1 MAPLRLRT
9 QLLIATLLIIGLL
22 TGALLLIVR
31 HTVRAE
37 IASQLQEGTDASL
50 RAFESVQREHE
61 IDLSRTAALLAE
73 LPTLKALMTTKDAVT
88 IQDASEPFWR
98 LAGSDLFLL
107 AGSERQV
114 LGFHIT
120 SSGWTRADAER
131 ALSGSLQQGAD
142 SAWWYADGQ
151 LYSVFLRPI
160 VAGSGEDERQLGTLA
175 VGYQINSTVAQ
186 QLALVAGSQIA
197 LAAGDRIIASTLPA
211 TEAAELQSMIHQ
223 NDLASDGSARKMS
236 LGSSEYELA
245 SVLVHRGPPTP
256 VTCYV
261 LMSVEQANAFTSHL
275 NRIIFILGCSAV
287 LMSGFL
293 LGFVSRTITHPLD
306 SLVSGV
312 RALATGDYT
321 YSISPRGSSEV
332 AELGKAFS
340 KMRDELRLS
349 QQRMLAAER
358 IEALGRAASS
368 ISHDLRHYLAAVVAN
383 AEFLYEADKLRMNK
397 DEIYE
402 EIQTASSQM
411 LDLLDSLREL
421 SREGAAI
428 SPVPAS
434 IDQTVR
440 HAADAVLAIPDLRGR
455 SLSITTS
462 GEMDGVFDQTKI
474 ERAFFNLLL
483 NACQATSHG
492 IGKIRVEIMSSPDSF
507 DIRVIDNGPGI
518 PVAIRNTLFDP
529 FVSSGKPNGTG
540 LGLAI
545 VSKIL
550 HDHDGFVTVESTS
563 EGGTV
568 FLIRLP
574 RFASRHVQ
582 GSSLAVS

>member
-31 HTVRAE
+31 HTVRSE
-37 IASQLQEGTDASL
+37 IANQLQEGTDASL
-50 RAFESVQREHE
+50 HAFESVQREHE
-61 IDLSRTAALLAE
+61 ADLSRTAALLAE

-88 IQDASEPFWR
+88 IQDASQPFWR

-107 AGSERQV
+107 ADPERKV
-114 LGFHIT
+114 LGLHMVDT
-120 SSGWTRADAER
+120 GWTRPDAER
-131 ALSGSLQQGAD
+131 ALSRSLEQGAD

-151 LYSVFLRPI
+151 LYWVFLRPI
-160 VAGSGEDERQLGTLA
+160 VAGDEDEQRQLGTLA
-175 VGYQINSTVAQ
+175 VGYQINATVAQ

-197 LAAGDRIIASTLPA
+197 LAAGDQIIATTLSPG
-211 TEAAELQSMIHQ
+211 EESELRRVIRLNGSQAGG
-223 NDLASDGSARKMS
+223 LARMS
-236 LGSSEYELA
+236 LGSNQYEVA
-245 SVLVHRGPPTP
+245 SVLVHEEGPTK

-261 LMSVEQANAFTSHL
+261 LMSVEQANAFIRRL
-275 NRIIFILGCSAV
+275 NRIIFLLGCSAV
-287 LMSGFL
+287 LLAGFL
-293 LGFVSRTITHPLD
+293 LSFVSRTITSPLD

-321 YSISPRGSSEV
+321 YSIASRGSSEV
-332 AELGKAFS
+332 VELGRAFS
-340 KMRDELRLS
+340 KMRDELKLS

-358 IEALGRAASS
+358 IEALGQAASS

-397 DEIYE
+397 DEIYD
-402 EIQTASSQM
+402 EIQTASRQM

-428 SPVPAS
+428 SPVPANL
-434 IDQTVR
+434 DQTVR
-440 HAADAVLAIPDLRGR
+440 HAADAVLSMPDLRNR
-455 SLSITTS
+455 TVSISTC
-462 GEMDGVFDQTKI
+462 GEMDGIFDPTKI
-474 ERAFFNLLL
+474 ERAIFNLLL
-483 NACQATSHG
+483 NACQATPQSLG
-492 IGKIRVEIMSSPDSF
+492 QVRVEIISSADSF
-507 DIRVIDNGPGI
+507 GIRISDNGPGI
-518 PVAIRNTLFDP
+518 PASIRGTLFDP

-545 VSKIL
+545 VNKIL

-563 EGGTV
+563 ERGTV
-568 FLIRLP
+568 FLVRLP
-574 RFASRHVQ
+574 RFGVRRGQ
-582 GSSLAVS
+582 GSSLAVT